1 MSATTPKKNKIVRKN
16 EKRYEQVTFEVPE
29 IFDGALTFP
38 SLQRAPMRVLVA
50 LEEGNLAE
58 LPKFLA
64 HSTDPDS
71 VDAFLDLDPDE
82 LEPVL
87 TAWGKA
93 SQVDAQKSN

>member
-1 MSATTPKKNKIVRKN
+1 MAASTPKKKITRKN

-29 IFDGALTFP
+29 IFDGELTFP
-38 SLQRAPMRVLVA
+38 SLSRAPMRVLVA

-58 LPKFLA
+58 LPKFLK

-71 VDAFLDLDPDE
+71 VDAFLDLDPEE

-93 SQVDAQKSN
+93 SSVEAPKSN

>member
-1 MSATTPKKNKIVRKN
+1 MAATTPKKKITRKS

-29 IFDGALTFP
+29 LFDGELTFP

-50 LEEGNLAE
+50 LDKGNLSE
-58 LPKFLA
+58 LSA
-64 HSTDPDS
+64 YIEHSTDRDS
-71 VDAFLDLDPDE
+71 VDAFLDLDPQE

-93 SQVDAQKSN
+93 SDVDAAKSA